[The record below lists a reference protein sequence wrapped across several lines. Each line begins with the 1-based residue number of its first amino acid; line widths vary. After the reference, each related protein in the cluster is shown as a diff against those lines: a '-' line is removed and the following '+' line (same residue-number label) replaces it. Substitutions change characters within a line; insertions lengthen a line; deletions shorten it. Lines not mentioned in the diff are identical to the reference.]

1 MTKTHVL
8 DEIRRTAAANHGQ
21 ALGRRRFETET
32 GIRQADW
39 SRFWARWSE
48 AVREA
53 GLSPNRLTVRY
64 DDATLLDCY
73 IKLAREL
80 SRLPAK
86 SDLKLKGYN
95 DPSFPGETAFRRF
108 KSKDQL
114 VKRVID
120 YCRGK
125 PGYDDILGICDR
137 CRSPTQRQSED
148 EATAEDIE
156 FGYVYLTRWSRYYK
170 LGRTNSAGRRQRE
183 LTLQLPERTTT
194 VHTIKTDDPNGI
206 EAYWH
211 RRFGTKRRN
220 GEWFQLDAADVRA
233 FKRRRFM

>member
-1 MTKTHVL
+1 M
-8 DEIRRTAAANHGQ
+8 
-21 ALGRRRFETET
+21 
-32 GIRQADW
+32 
-39 SRFWARWSE
+39 
-48 AVREA
+48 
-53 GLSPNRLTVRY
+53 
-64 DDATLLDCY
+64 
-73 IKLAREL
+73 
-80 SRLPAK
+80 
-86 SDLKLKGYN
+86 
-95 DPSFPGETAFRRF
+95 
-108 KSKDQL
+108 
-114 VKRVID
+114 
-120 YCRGK
+120 
-125 PGYDDILGICDR
+125 
-137 CRSPTQRQSED
+137 
-148 EATAEDIE
+148 AEDIE